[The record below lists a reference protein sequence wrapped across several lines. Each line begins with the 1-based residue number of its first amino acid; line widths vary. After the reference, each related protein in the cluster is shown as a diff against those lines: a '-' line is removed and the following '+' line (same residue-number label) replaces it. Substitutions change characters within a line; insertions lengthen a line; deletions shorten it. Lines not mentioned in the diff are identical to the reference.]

1 LHTKRAGIGVVGSI
15 ELPRTDEA
23 AGPIDL
29 RPRLHGARIWELI
42 GSYQTDGAM
51 ISLGEGQLSIA
62 EAYDIPVA
70 PGRLVPPTP
79 PRAPDNMTA
88 FGRMLAIRESAIGSW
103 GQRAYEEDIVR
114 GRFFGRS
121 SFILNAP
128 DAIRHVLVDNYE
140 NYVRT
145 PASIRVLRPMLGD
158 GLLIAEGRAW
168 KYQRRTLAPAFT
180 PRAVS
185 TLVPHM
191 IAATDD
197 TIAKLK
203 TASHAPVDLRGAMQ
217 RMTLEIAGRTM
228 FSFGMERHGAALRDF
243 VMDYGMRLAKPHVLD
258 LLLPLSWPSP
268 QDFARA
274 RFRKRW
280 TQFVA
285 MLMAERRAAGKNEG
299 APPRDLFD
307 LMGAAR
313 DPETGAAFSDEQLG
327 DEVATMILAGHET
340 TATAL
345 FWSLYL
351 LALDPA
357 SQEQLAAE
365 VRGAAVTDEADIA
378 RLKFTRAVV
387 DETMRLYPPAFLIAR
402 AAAAPDT
409 IAGMP
414 VKKNDIVLVAPWLLH
429 RHEKLWREPNAFVP
443 SRFMPDAPPPDR
455 FAYLPFGAG
464 ARVCIGAHF
473 ALVEATLAL
482 ARIIGAFRVEL
493 VDREPVLP
501 VGVVTTQPN
510 RSPMFVVTPR

>member
-1 LHTKRAGIGVVGSI
+1 VST
-15 ELPRTDEA
+15 
-23 AGPIDL
+23 
-29 RPRLHGARIWELI
+29 
-42 GSYQTDGAM
+42 
-51 ISLGEGQLSIA
+51 A
-62 EAYDIPVA
+62 EAYDLPVTSQ
-70 PGRLVPPTP
+70 PLVPPSP

-88 FGRMLAIRESAIGSW
+88 IGRMAAMRVSPIGTW
-103 GQRAYEEDIVR
+103 GQRAYEEDIIR

-121 SFILNAP
+121 SFILNTP

-140 NYVRT
+140 NYTRT
-145 PASIRVLRPMLGD
+145 PAGIRVLRPMLGE

-180 PRAVS
+180 PRAVAS
-185 TLVPHM
+185 LVPHM
-191 IAATDD
+191 IAATDQ
-197 TIAKLK
+197 TIAKLRA
-203 TASHAPVDLRGAMQ
+203 ASGGPVDLREAMQ

-243 VMDYGMRLAKPHVLD
+243 VMEYGARLARPHFLD

-268 QDFARA
+268 QDFSRA

-280 TQFVA
+280 TRFVA

-313 DPETGAAFSDEQLG
+313 DPETGEAFTDEQLG
-327 DEVATMILAGHET
+327 DQVATMILAGHET

-351 LALDPA
+351 LALDPVT
-357 SQEQLAAE
+357 QDQLAAE
-365 VRGAAVTDEADIA
+365 VQGVTANGALDIE

-409 IAGMP
+409 IAGFP
-414 VKKNDIVLVAPWLLH
+414 VKKNDVILIAPWLLH
-429 RHEKLWREPNAFVP
+429 RHEKLWRDPNAFIP
-443 SRFMPDAPPPDR
+443 SRFMPPSPPPDR
-455 FAYLPFGAG
+455 FAYLPFGVG

-482 ARIIGAFRVEL
+482 AKMIGAFRVEL
-493 VDREPVLP
+493 LDKEPVIP
-501 VGVVTTQPN
+501 IGVVTTQPD
-510 RSPMFVVTPR
+510 RSPVFMITPR